1 MNPSLIDTL
10 PNYGLA
16 NTATGFCPLFAGIS
30 CLVYT
35 WFLHKQPP
43 RWMFAYWMVVI
54 TGVFTVTLHGF
65 GETNQV
71 WGPRWFWAFLDTG
84 SNIVVTWAFS
94 LGVIGDYY
102 SKATKRWAWPAA
114 TVAMVVGCAWHFY
127 DRMPST
133 ERFYVIPLG
142 DWGGF
147 YPGETWLI
155 GFSFLV
161 TGLFVAKRK
170 QIPREAIGLLIIVV
184 VTFLVGLGLATAS
197 NDKIIWPYF
206 SLHAIWHVVASF
218 GFVTLW
224 AFNHVRFV
232 IEDDERAATA
242 GV

>member
-1 MNPSLIDTL
+1 MNTNLIETL
-10 PNYGLA
+10 PNFGLA
-16 NTATGFCPLFAGIS
+16 NTATGFSPLFAGIS
-30 CLVYT
+30 CLLYSH
-35 WFLHKQPP
+35 FLLKQPP

-65 GETNQV
+65 GETNPV

-84 SNIVVTWAFS
+84 SNIVVTWAFA
-94 LGVIGDYY
+94 LGVLGDYY
-102 SKATKRWAWPAA
+102 SKKTLAWARPVV
-114 TVAMVVGCAWHFY
+114 TIAMVIGCAWHFY

-142 DWGGF
+142 EWGGF
-147 YPGETWLI
+147 YPGETWLV

-170 QIPREAIGLLIIVV
+170 QIPREAMGLLVAVIIAFVCGM
-184 VTFLVGLGLATAS
+184 LLATAS
-197 NDKIIWPYF
+197 NDMIIWPYL

-224 AFNHVRFV
+224 AFNHARFAV
-232 IEDDERAATA
+232 EAEGRGTIPA
-242 GV
+242 